1 MYPLSPTG
9 TLFLHKIK
17 KAEIIFLFIK
27 VYIGII
33 AYNNAI
39 VREILLHQP
48 GKSPHIRRKKQN
60 GFQERYSAPETR
72 FAFSS

>member
-9 TLFLHKIK
+9 TLHLHKIK

-48 GKSPHIRRKKQN
+48 GESPTSGEKAKRVS
-60 GFQERYSAPETR
+60 GAPWC
-72 FAFSS
+72 S